1 MKQKTRFDR
10 IRAMNRKWVWA
21 IIGAGLL
28 LVGVIALQEL
38 QFRSLLQVA
47 NDQSEFLMEQ
57 TNERIRLERIT
68 STEERQIAD
77 LNGRLSSYAP
87 HAQLLNTIN
96 ARNEAADSLW
106 TWLGHQVRL
115 KSDSAG
121 SRKWAVTGVF
131 FGGSRFDHRIWCE
144 VTKDD
149 IVRNVNPELIRP

>member
-1 MKQKTRFDR
+1 MS
-10 IRAMNRKWVWA
+10 RKWILA

-38 QFRSLLQVA
+38 QYRSLLKVA
-47 NDQSEFLMEQ
+47 NDQGEFLREQ
-57 TNERIRLERIT
+57 TNERIRLEQVT

-87 HAQLLNTIN
+87 HEQLLRTIN

-106 TWLGHQVRL
+106 TWMGRRVYL
-115 KSDSAG
+115 KSDSTG
-121 SRKWAVTGVF
+121 SRKWVVTGVF

-149 IVRNVNPELIRP
+149 IVRNVSPELIRP

>member
-1 MKQKTRFDR
+1 MAMR
-10 IRAMNRKWVWA
+10 ILK
-21 IIGAGLL
+21 IIGITLGALLILGLFAWSNWSLSQQMDKQAEAL
-28 LVGVIALQEL
+28 L
-38 QFRSLLQVA
+38 
-47 NDQSEFLMEQ
+47 EQ
-57 TNERIRLERIT
+57 TNERMRLERMQ

-77 LNGRLSSYAP
+77 LTGQLSSYAP
-87 HAQLLNTIN
+87 HQQLLHTIN

-106 TWLGHQVRL
+106 DWLGRRVYL

-121 SRKWAVTGVF
+121 ARKWAVTGVF